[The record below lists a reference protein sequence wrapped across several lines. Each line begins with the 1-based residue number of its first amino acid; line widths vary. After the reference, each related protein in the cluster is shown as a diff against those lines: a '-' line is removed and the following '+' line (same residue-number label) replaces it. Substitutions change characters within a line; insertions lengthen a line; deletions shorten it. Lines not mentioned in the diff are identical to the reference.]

1 MTRRSAF
8 RTPAGE
14 AAFLAAYDAAMR
26 LWPVPHEE
34 IDVSSRFGMTHVVVG
49 GPIDAPPLVLLH
61 GYMATS
67 TMWWPNISDFSKD
80 HRVYAIDVMGQPG
93 KSIPQEPIRNAAE
106 YAAWLA
112 ATLDGLHLDRV
123 ALVGMSYGAWLALN
137 FAVASGER
145 VQKLVLLSPGGG
157 FIPMAKQFGLR
168 GMLMTLLPTRVTF
181 NSFMRWL
188 GFTERSGETDARSVL
203 ELMYLGLKHFRMPP
217 ETLRVM
223 PTLFSDDQLR
233 AMRVPTLLLIGDR
246 EVICDP
252 AEALA
257 RARGL
262 FPDVQGALVPR
273 SSHDMC
279 FSQHRIV
286 DAQVLA
292 FLKQGRTKERLEGFL
307 YREVD
312 AFGALLTEADVQA
325 QVGLR
330 SLVDEQAQPCA
341 AGGSEAVE

>member
-1 MTRRSAF
+1 MPHRWCCCTGIWRRRRCGGPTSPISARTIASTPSMSWVNPARAF
-8 RTPAGE
+8 RKNRYEMRQITPRG
-14 AAFLAAYDAAMR
+14 
-26 LWPVPHEE
+26 WPRRWT
-34 IDVSSRFGMTHVVVG
+34 DC
-49 GPIDAPPLVLLH
+49 
-61 GYMATS
+61 TS
-67 TMWWPNISDFSKD
+67 TASLSWACRTARGSPSTSRLP
-80 HRVYAIDVMGQPG
+80 HR
-93 KSIPQEPIRNAAE
+93 
-106 YAAWLA
+106 
-112 ATLDGLHLDRV
+112 
-123 ALVGMSYGAWLALN
+123 
-137 FAVASGER
+137 ER

-157 FIPMAKQFGLR
+157 FIPMVKQFSLR
-168 GMLMTLLPTRVTF
+168 GMLMVLLPTRVTV

-252 AEALA
+252 AAALA

-286 DAQVLA
+286 DARVLA
-292 FLKQGRTKERLEGFL
+292 FLKQARTKVGVRRLPVSRGRRL
-307 YREVD
+307 WSP
-312 AFGALLTEADVQA
+312 AC
-325 QVGLR
+325 R
-330 SLVDEQAQPCA
+330 SRSPGTSWSLNAC
-341 AGGSEAVE
+341 